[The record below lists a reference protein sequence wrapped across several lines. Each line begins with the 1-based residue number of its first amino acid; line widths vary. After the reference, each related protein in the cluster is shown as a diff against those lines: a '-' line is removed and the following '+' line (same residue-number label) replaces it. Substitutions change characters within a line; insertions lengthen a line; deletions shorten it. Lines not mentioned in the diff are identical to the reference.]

1 MEHEAAALMQGD
13 RQNGAEQKG
22 AQRCLGDLGARF
34 DDDLTPLAHEEAAD
48 PGPREAGLARRRAH
62 AVAEGE
68 AGYRPPPD
76 LAEPD
81 HDVHSGRA
89 GRELRQ
95 EEPRAEPQSVRPVAA
110 NARFQTVFDPV
121 IMSPGPGE
129 ILRVIASTVPW
140 TSSCGVV
147 YGLFSIPLA
156 LSVDDG
162 GGCTSALSGLVF
174 AATAGRRSHSGSL
187 ARGQPLD
194 ASC

>member
-48 PGPREAGLARRRAH
+48 PGPREAGLARRCAH

-68 AGYRPPPD
+68 AAYQSPPD

-81 HDVHSGRA
+81 HDVRSGRA
-89 GRELRQ
+89 GRKLGQ

-110 NARFQTVFDPV
+110 NARFQTIFDPV
-121 IMSPGPGE
+121 TASPGPGV

-140 TSSCGVV
+140 TSSRGVV
-147 YGLFSIPLA
+147 YGLFSVPLA
-156 LSVDDG
+156 FS
-162 GGCTSALSGLVF
+162 
-174 AATAGRRSHSGSL
+174 
-187 ARGQPLD
+187 
-194 ASC
+194 